1 MGREGNVGGSPRG
14 FPPMRRDSNVGRSLF
29 PLPPAG
35 LGWDK
40 AAPLG
45 SAAAA
50 TFASWVRSIGDSPAT
65 PRGAVPERRCFTSR
79 STKRNC
85 MVEMGERWVRLKVSI
100 TLLSEIDQLVRQRK
114 IDQRRTQ
121 PTVRYERSTTFD
133 HDTIVGRCV
142 TPLSIRWRF
151 DHRSSTAAC
160 PFILRGCRGVDVPQ
174 TSVMHTALVRPAVH
188 NSFPLVPR

>member
-14 FPPMRRDSNVGRSLF
+14 FPPMRRDGNVGRSLF

-114 IDQRRTQ
+114 ID
-121 PTVRYERSTTFD
+121 
-133 HDTIVGRCV
+133 
-142 TPLSIRWRF
+142 
-151 DHRSSTAAC
+151 
-160 PFILRGCRGVDVPQ
+160 
-174 TSVMHTALVRPAVH
+174 
-188 NSFPLVPR
+188 